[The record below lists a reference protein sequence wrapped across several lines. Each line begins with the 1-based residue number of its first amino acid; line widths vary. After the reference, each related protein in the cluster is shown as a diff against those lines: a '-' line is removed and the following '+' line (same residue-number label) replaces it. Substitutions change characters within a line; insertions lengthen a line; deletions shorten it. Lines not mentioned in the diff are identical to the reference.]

1 MERKLLVVFALTFL
15 VIMLFQP
22 LLKKYGP
29 QPAAKTESSQ
39 AVPAQNQAQLPSQT
53 PTQLPT
59 APGTSGKKKASP
71 ETGQARSLQATSESE
86 TVIENDDYRIVF
98 TNRGGRVK
106 SWVLKKYTDDKG
118 GQLELVNATAA
129 EKYGYPLTLWTYD
142 EGLRDKVNSAL
153 YVVTASSQAAANI
166 SDATPTLPQGTR
178 KDGAPA
184 TASSQFSVLSS
195 QKTDLSSTLLSSPQE
210 IKFVYSDGD
219 VSVEKS
225 YTFDRSSYVVGVK
238 TAVYQKGA
246 QVAAFPMWPAG
257 FGDQITGPQ
266 YATSQVAYQYDG
278 HVERLS
284 TSSWTILPS
293 IKVIGGSTIPGP
305 FHWAAVSE
313 QYFAAVFLPQDPQNA
328 AMVTLRGAIEIP
340 HNASD
345 PNNKQ
350 QDKVDVF
357 GIAVGSLKGPS
368 DVRMY
373 VGPKSLA
380 ELQSVSVP
388 GITGADPDLRK
399 VIDFGSMLGYIAV
412 PLFLWL
418 KWMHGHIV
426 PNWGWAILLQTLV
439 INLALLPLRLSQ
451 MKSMLKMQRVAPQIK
466 QIQEKYKK
474 YSLRDPEKAKM
485 NEEVAAL
492 YKKEGVNPA
501 GGCLPM
507 LIQMPFLF
515 AYYRMLNV
523 AMDLRHAPWLWIK
536 DLSAPDPHYILPV
549 AIVVTMFLLQRMT
562 PQGGMDP
569 AQQKMMNLMMPV
581 MMGFISFNLPAGL
594 GLYWCAG
601 QVIMIAQQAALNRS
615 SLGREMREMM
625 AKRARKKEK

>member
-1 MERKLLVVFALTFL
+1 MAEFNNPQQEPGMERRLLIVFALTFL

-29 QPAAKTESSQ
+29 QPPAPRPQSSQ
-39 AVPAQNQAQLPSQT
+39 AAQNQALP
-53 PTQLPT
+53 PTQPPAQLSSQPAT
-59 APGTSGKKKASP
+59 ATGAGTEKGAGTSTPVMA
-71 ETGQARSLQATSESE
+71 ASESE
-86 TVIENDDYRIVF
+86 TVIENDVYRIVF

-106 SWVLKKYTDDKG
+106 SWVLKDPRYTDDKG
-118 GQLELVNATAA
+118 GQLELVNALAA

-142 EGLRDKVNSAL
+142 ETLRNKLNSAL
-153 YVVTASSQAAANI
+153 YVASSI
-166 SDATPTLPQGTR
+166 SPTLPESAR
-178 KDGAPA
+178 KDGAAAAP
-184 TASSQFSVLSS
+184 S
-195 QKTDLSSTLLSSPQE
+195 E

-225 YTFDRSSYVVGVK
+225 FTFDRNSYVVGVK
-238 TAVYQKGA
+238 TAVHVKGA
-246 QVAAFPMWPAG
+246 QVTAFPMWPAG
-257 FGDQITGPQ
+257 FGDQASAAH

-278 HVERLS
+278 KVERLS

-305 FHWAAVSE
+305 FHWAAISE
-313 QYFAAVFLPQDPQNA
+313 QYFAAVFLPQDAQNA
-328 AMVTLRGAIEIP
+328 AMVTLRGALEIP

-350 QDKVDVF
+350 QDKVDVY
-357 GIAVGSLKGPS
+357 GIAVGSLKGATEE
-368 DVRMY
+368 RLY
-373 VGPKSLA
+373 VGPKALA
-380 ELQSVSVP
+380 DLQSVSIP
-388 GITGADPDLRK
+388 GITGAPPDLRA
-399 VIDFGSMLGYIAV
+399 VIDFGWLGLIAR

-418 KWMHGHIV
+418 KWMHIHIV
-426 PNWGWAILLQTLV
+426 SNWGWAILLQTLV

-474 YSLRDPEKAKM
+474 YSLRDPKKAEM
-485 NEEVAAL
+485 NTEISAL

-501 GGCLPM
+501 GGCLPL

-523 AMDLRHAPWLWIK
+523 AMDLRHAPWLWVR
-536 DLSAPDPHYILPV
+536 DLSAPDPWHILPI
-549 AIVVTMFLLQRMT
+549 AIIVTMVVMQRMT
-562 PQGGMDP
+562 PQAGMDP
-569 AQQKMMNLMMPV
+569 SQQKMMNIMMPG
-581 MMGFISFNLPAGL
+581 MLGLMAWNLPAGL
-594 GLYWCAG
+594 GLYWSAG
-601 QVIMIAQQAALNRS
+601 QLIGIVQQSVMNRT

-625 AKRARKKEK
+625 EKRARKKEK